1 MRASKQYV
9 SCCYFYRM
17 QYNVSKAIEILERT
31 PGVLNQLLQGISEEW
46 IKNNEGEN
54 TWSPYDVIG
63 HLVHGEEVDW
73 LVRTK
78 IILEFE
84 DAKTFEPFDRF
95 AQFEKSKGKSIDEL
109 LKEFEQLRKANLEE
123 FKNLNISE
131 SDLDKKGSH
140 PGLGSVTLRNMLA
153 SWVAHDLGHITQI
166 SRVMAKQYSS
176 EIGPWHAYLAIMK

>member
-1 MRASKQYV
+1 
-9 SCCYFYRM
+9 M
-17 QYNVSKAIEILERT
+17 QYDVSKAIEILERT
-31 PGVLNQLLQGISEEW
+31 PKVLSTLLSGISEEW
-46 IKNNEGEN
+46 TENNEGEN

-84 DAKTFEPFDRF
+84 GAKTFEPFDRF
-95 AQFEKSKGKSIDEL
+95 AQFEKSKGKSIDQL
-109 LKEFEQLRKANLEE
+109 LGEFTQLRKANLQA
-123 FKNLNISE
+123 FKSLNISE

-140 PGLGSVTLRNMLA
+140 PGLGTITLRNMLS
-153 SWVAHDLGHITQI
+153 SWVAHDLGHIAQI

-176 EIGPWHAYLAIMK
+176 EIGPWHEYLAIMKA